1 MTNRYLY
8 LIRHGEAD
16 YQRGGLTDTGRRQAG
31 LTGQRLRD
39 VPFDTV
45 HHSPVSRAAET
56 AALVAAHLPGVP
68 IDVSDLVGDYIPP
81 VPDRAALPPEFARF
95 LDQFTEA
102 ELAEGA
108 RLADAAVTRYAGT
121 ATGDGDRRELIV
133 THNFQVAWF
142 VRHALD
148 APPWRWMTLNQGNC
162 GLTVIL
168 YRPDRPASLLLHND
182 TSHLGDPLP

>member
-16 YQRGGLTDTGRRQAG
+16 YERGGLTDTGRRQAH

-39 VPFDTV
+39 VPFDAV

-56 AALVAAHLPGVP
+56 AALVTAHLPGIPVEE
-68 IDVSDLVGDYIPP
+68 SELVGDYIPP
-81 VPDRAALPPEFARF
+81 VPDPAALPPEYARF
-95 LDQFTEA
+95 LDQFTAA
-102 ELAEGA
+102 ERADGAALAE
-108 RLADAAVTRYAGT
+108 AAVERYARP
-121 ATGDGDRRELIV
+121 ATDDVDQRELIV

-168 YRPDRPASLLLHND
+168 YRPDRPVSLLLHND